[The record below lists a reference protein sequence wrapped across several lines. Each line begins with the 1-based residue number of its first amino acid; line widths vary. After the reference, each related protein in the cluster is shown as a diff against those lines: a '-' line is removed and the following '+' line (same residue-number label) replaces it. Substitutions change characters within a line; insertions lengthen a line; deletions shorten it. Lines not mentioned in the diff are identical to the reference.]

1 LISFPGTIV
10 FQNGKRKDAEVGP
23 LDKPSAKRVE
33 RVSENTSVSVEYAKS
48 GRSTCKGSSENIAKG
63 VLRLGASSHDLRGF
77 DSTKWYHVVC
87 FPASSYP
94 ASPVENLKGFDSIK
108 VCFGIF

>member
-33 RVSENTSVSVEYAKS
+33 RVSENTSVSFWVS
-48 GRSTCKGSSENIAKG
+48 F
-63 VLRLGASSHDLRGF
+63 V
-77 DSTKWYHVVC
+77 
-87 FPASSYP
+87 SYI
-94 ASPVENLKGFDSIK
+94 L
-108 VCFGIF
+108 IFL